1 MKCDPRSAACSNL
14 GDGIGVSTPCQGS
27 LITDAL
33 SDGLARVIEAL
44 EFFSDSN
51 PNWSLSSAV

>member
-1 MKCDPRSAACSNL
+1 MKCDPRTPMCYEM
-14 GDGIGVSTPCQGS
+14 GDGTGVSTPCQHS
-27 LITDAL
+27 LITDVL
-33 SDGLARVIEAL
+33 SDGLAKVIEAL